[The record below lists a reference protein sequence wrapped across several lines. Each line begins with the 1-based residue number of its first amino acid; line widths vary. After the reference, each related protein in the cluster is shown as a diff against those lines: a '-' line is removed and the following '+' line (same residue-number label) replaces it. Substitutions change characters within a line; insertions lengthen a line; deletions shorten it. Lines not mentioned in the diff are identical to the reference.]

1 MEPEPLIMPGTS
13 GAYFSPPLSV
23 LEDLW
28 GKDPATGGGEGRER
42 ERPLMAPVLS

>member
-1 MEPEPLIMPGTS
+1 MPGTS

-28 GKDPATGGGEGRER
+28 GKDPATGGVGRWWGGGRGGE
-42 ERPLMAPVLS
+42 APHGSCP